1 MGASVKAAHPS
12 RRTVRPRAG
21 LSFRALAARTPPSP
35 LMQRSVGPV
44 GLEAV
49 AALDR
54 KPGERASGALYTHLR
69 ELILDGTIA
78 PGTIISQVELARSLG
93 VSRTPLREG
102 LRRLQQEGLIEAE
115 PNRRARVAAFD
126 PADLEQV
133 YMNRLLYEPLGLAIT
148 VPRLTAADVA
158 TLDAELAAMRR
169 HAGAREYP
177 EWEAAHRRFHRGLV
191 VHAGDS
197 LARAITTYADRG
209 DRYRRL
215 YQSAIPR
222 AWEVGDNEHEAIVE
236 ACRAREQLEATTLL
250 ARHFGRTALSLL
262 ARLSPERDPVE
273 VRTAMLL
280 ITGAAHPD
288 A

>member
-1 MGASVKAAHPS
+1 MAPA
-12 RRTVRPRAG
+12 
-21 LSFRALAARTPPSP
+21 
-35 LMQRSVGPV
+35 

-49 AALDR
+49 VPLDR
-54 KPGERASGALYTHLR
+54 QPGERAPGAIYTHLR

-126 PADLEQV
+126 PADLEKV
-133 YMNRLLYEPLGLAIT
+133 YTSRLLYEPLGLAVT
-148 VPRLTAADVA
+148 VPRLSEADVA

-177 EWEAAHRRFHRGLV
+177 EWEAAHRRFHRALV

-197 LARAITTYADRG
+197 LARTI
-209 DRYRRL
+209 
-215 YQSAIPR
+215 
-222 AWEVGDNEHEAIVE
+222 
-236 ACRAREQLEATTLL
+236 AT
-250 ARHFGRTALSLL
+250 
-262 ARLSPERDPVE
+262 
-273 VRTAMLL
+273 
-280 ITGAAHPD
+280 
-288 A
+288 